1 MSCSNCY
8 NGCTEIISD
17 QCVKY
22 TGVDVPVLGIKTG
35 DSLSYVE
42 QALIGFLTSTLDGTG
57 IKLEIDPQI
66 ICDIVKKNLIA
77 CEDLTLPNVISAL
90 IKAICELDVRL
101 TSLEDDFAA
110 LEGPYTTGCL
120 TGVTSTSG
128 THAILQAAINK
139 ICGLEIELDAL
150 ALDLST
156 NYVKLADLNALI
168 AAYIASASTTS
179 TKYYTKMVPFTVVEY
194 YGAITGNFD
203 VSGAGVGLW
212 EKVYLCNGN
221 NGTPDKRG
229 RVPVGATNGMGGG
242 PLNPAVDPTVAGNP
256 AYPLLG
262 TAGANTITLT
272 TAQIPSHTHVIPTP
286 VINDPGHTH
295 FTVST
300 ANPSADTGVSVD
312 ATHPIARGHS
322 TGGNLGYGL
331 VNPTNT
337 SATVGLSSKTTTGIS
352 ISISNDPTGGGLGH
366 PNFQPGLGCYY
377 IMYIP

>member
-22 TGVDVPVLGIKTG
+22 TGLDVPVLGIKTG

-42 QALIGFLTSTLDGTG
+42 QALIGFLTSTLNGTG
-57 IKLEIDPQI
+57 IKLEIDPDI
-66 ICDIVKKNLIA
+66 ICQIVNKNLVA
-77 CEDLTLPNVISAL
+77 CEELSLPNVISAL
-90 IKAICELDVRL
+90 IKAICELDERL
-101 TSLEDDFAA
+101 TALEADFAA
-110 LEGPYTTGCL
+110 LEGPYTTNCL

-150 ALDLST
+150 ALNVST

-229 RVPVGATNGMGGG
+229 RVPVGVTSGMGGG
-242 PLNPAVDPTVAGNP
+242 PLNPAVDPSVAGNP
-256 AYPLLG
+256 SYALFG

-272 TAQIPSHTHVIPTP
+272 TGQIPAHSHTAAP
-286 VINDPGHTH
+286 VITDPGHTH

-300 ANPSADTGVSVD
+300 ANPPDETGVAVD

-337 SATVGLSSKTTTGIS
+337 AATVGLTSNSTTAIS
-352 ISISNDPTGGGLGH
+352 INITNSSTGGGLGH